1 MNLSR
6 ERKQKAAYSLS
17 KRIFSYFRSSAGV
30 LLKRMDVSFVSLGKK
45 QYKRIN
51 CIDNYTPIHMQDILA
66 QVAKSRYFPKT
77 LIRYEN
83 EIWVEFV
90 LGDIV
95 KKIDGHFI
103 QQITAFYSYLYQ
115 RASKLKNSENF
126 VGAALIDLEFLMDME
141 LLSEH
146 EHQQLQQLL
155 LKSAPE
161 NVWVG
166 LDYTD
171 ALLKNFVQEKGSNR
185 LVAIDIESLQDNRLI
200 GFGLAKAHTTWMTQ
214 EQFEQIIDE
223 MCKNE
228 TPDFYNY
235 YLFVLLCFRARWLKS
250 LFLRNKKKRINPSIL
265 TDLIKLHDHS
275 ETAAGKTV

>member
-1 MNLSR
+1 MNPSR
-6 ERKQKAAYSLS
+6 ARKQKAAYSLS
-17 KRIFSYFRSSAGV
+17 KRIFSYFRSSTGV

-45 QYKRIN
+45 QYKRIT
-51 CIDNYTPIHMQDILA
+51 CIDNYTPIHMQDLLA
-66 QVAKSRYFPKT
+66 QVARSRYFPKT

-90 LGDIV
+90 AGDIV
-95 KKIDGHFI
+95 KKIDAPFI

-115 RASKLKNSENF
+115 RASKSKDPENF

-141 LLSEH
+141 LFSEH
-146 EHQQLQQLL
+146 EHKQLRHLL
-155 LKSAPE
+155 LNSAPE
-161 NVWVG
+161 KAWVG

-171 ALLKNFVQEKGSNR
+171 ALLKNFVQEEGSNR
-185 LVAIDIESLQDNRLI
+185 LVAIDVESLQENRLI

-214 EQFEQIIDE
+214 EQFEQIIAE
-223 MCKNE
+223 MRTNE

-250 LFLRNKKKRINPSIL
+250 LFLRNKMKRIKPSIL
-265 TDLIKLHDHS
+265 TDLISDHDS
-275 ETAAGKTV
+275 ITAPSHKTT